1 MAAAELIGRLGQ
13 RVDEH
18 PRGRWLRGIAAAT
31 ALAAGAIH
39 LAQIG
44 VHLEE
49 GWIFAAFFL
58 VVGTIQVIAALL
70 LLRTWPP
77 IWFWFGIVGSA
88 AVIALW
94 VVSRMFGLPFGPE
107 PSQAEALGTAD
118 AAASLTEAITVVA
131 LAMWL
136 GDRSGARGRI
146 GDLAAVLVVASLGAA
161 WVSTRAT
168 GLFDPDPRLTIALPQ
183 LADRAVV
190 ALVAG
195 VAGMLGLLA
204 AFPVSRPDWSSAVLR
219 GLLAAVVVMGI
230 VLVGVTFPAALG
242 QNAACT
248 YAPMAGVGYTSHHL
262 PPPAPLASGEERW
275 FAVLLLSACGS
286 DAVRLESAEI
296 INARGTADV
305 LGYVLLPAG
314 DRLGYAGADEVPAHT
329 VALARKPVLEP
340 GERRE
345 LAVRLRGTGE
355 RFNLD
360 SVRVRYS
367 VGDEAG
373 SIGFATVLSTCLPS
387 SCGGE

>member
-1 MAAAELIGRLGQ
+1 MAAAELIGRLGR

-70 LLRTWPP
+70 LVRTWPP
-77 IWFWFGIVGSA
+77 IWFWFGIAGTA

-94 VVSRMFGLPFGPE
+94 VVSRTFGLPFGPE
-107 PSQAEALGTAD
+107 PSQTEALGTAD
-118 AAASLTEAITVVA
+118 VAASVTEVITVVA

-136 GDRSGARGRI
+136 GDRAGARGRN
-146 GDLAAVLVVASLGAA
+146 GDLAAVLVVASLGVA

-168 GLFDPDPRLTIALPQ
+168 GLFDPDPRLTIAWPQ

-195 VAGMLGLLA
+195 VTAMLGLLA
-204 AFPVSRPDWSSAVLR
+204 AFPVSRPDWWSAVMR
-219 GLLAAVVVMGI
+219 GLLAAVVMMSI
-230 VLVGVTFPAALG
+230 VVVGVTFPAALG

-248 YAPMAGVGYTSHHL
+248 YAPLAGVGQTSHQA
-262 PPPAPLASGEERW
+262 PPPAPLDSGEERW
-275 FAVLLLSACGS
+275 FGVLLLSACGS
-286 DAVRLESAEI
+286 DAVRLESAQV

-305 LGYVLLPAG
+305 LGYALLPG
-314 DRLGYAGADEVPAHT
+314 GTRLDDAGANEVPALT
-329 VALARKPVLEP
+329 VALDRKPVLQP

-345 LAVRLRGTGE
+345 LVVRLRGSGE

-367 VGDEAG
+367 VGDGAG
-373 SIGFATVLSTCLPS
+373 SIGFATVLSTCRPS